1 MPDYKDDQA
10 QTRLALAALTACI
23 AQTLGEQDATFV
35 PRLRENLKKACYL
48 LRDSG
53 SDILGTLET
62 IRNVEQL
69 LKP

>member
-1 MPDYKDDQA
+1 MSDHKDDQA

-23 AQTLGEQDATFV
+23 AQTLGEQDTTFV
-35 PRLRENLKKACYL
+35 PRLRANLEKTYYH

-53 SDILGTLET
+53 TDALGTLET
-62 IRNVEQL
+62 IRNVEEL